1 MVSMVSPEI
10 ETVTVSIR
18 LYGWLATYFPA
29 SEITVTTVRDIGTA
43 LPQIISD
50 VMKKSHSDVPDGGMM
65 IMVNDR
71 NAQRLIKQKYQ
82 LRNDDIIS
90 FIPVVA
96 GG

>member
-1 MVSMVSPEI
+1 MISPEI

-29 SEITVTTVRDIGTA
+29 DEITVTTVRDIGTG

-71 NAQRLIKQKYQ
+71 NAQELIKQKYQ
-82 LRNDDIIS
+82 FRNHDIIS
-90 FIPVVA
+90 FMPVVA